1 MALLESIQEQ
11 FRLKAISLHHNP
23 GAESVVKVEVSI
35 IRSKRVQSQTFC
47 QQLVIQRKAV
57 ATVGLDGAGM
67 VVNLHRVS
75 ATGGRSCLLVALVSG
90 ALAALGGGL
99 LGLFAA
105 YRGGLWDEVISRVVE
120 MKIAIPSIL
129 FVSLFVTGFGQSV
142 VVLVVVIMLIKMMGV
157 IRTARAQ
164 GLVLMSQGFII
175 AAKLRGESASRII
188 VREMLPNI
196 LDLLGVEFALRTSS
210 ALLLVSTLSFLGLG
224 LSPPTP
230 DWGLM
235 VHDGLQSIRSQP
247 WLILVPAGCITS
259 LVVGVNFATEGV
271 VDAFGMEH
279 ARGVA
284 GH

>member
-1 MALLESIQEQ
+1 MSTFFRHLLRNPLSGVGIAL
-11 FRLKAISLHHNP
+11 
-23 GAESVVKVEVSI
+23 
-35 IRSKRVQSQTFC
+35 
-47 QQLVIQRKAV
+47 
-57 ATVGLDGAGM
+57 VGLHL
-67 VVNLHRVS
+67 VVALAAPWLIPHDPYQLKDLPFAPPDTTYLLGTDEIGRDFLSRVLM
-75 ATGGRSCLLVALVSG
+75 GGRSCLLVALVSG

>member
-1 MALLESIQEQ
+1 
-11 FRLKAISLHHNP
+11 
-23 GAESVVKVEVSI
+23 
-35 IRSKRVQSQTFC
+35 
-47 QQLVIQRKAV
+47 
-57 ATVGLDGAGM
+57 
-67 VVNLHRVS
+67 
-75 ATGGRSCLLVALVSG
+75 
-90 ALAALGGGL
+90 
-99 LGLFAA
+99 
-105 YRGGLWDEVISRVVE
+105 
-120 MKIAIPSIL
+120 
-129 FVSLFVTGFGQSV
+129 V
-142 VVLVVVIMLIKMMGV
+142 VVLVVVIMLIKIMGV

-259 LVVGVNFATEGV
+259 LVVGINFATEGV